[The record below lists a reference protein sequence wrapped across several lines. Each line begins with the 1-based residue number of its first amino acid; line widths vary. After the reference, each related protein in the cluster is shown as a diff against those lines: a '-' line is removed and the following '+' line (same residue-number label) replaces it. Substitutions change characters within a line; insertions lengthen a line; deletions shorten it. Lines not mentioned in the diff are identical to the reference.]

1 MKINKRKQ
9 EDDLAMNMTPIIDV
23 VFNLVIFFML
33 ATDMTQKELE
43 ELILP
48 KSRMATE
55 DKAEEKGRIIVN
67 VDREGKIK
75 VKRQE
80 YDLPKLT
87 NYLMGM
93 AATEKDKK
101 YPEYSGKPI
110 LIRADF
116 ATEFRYVQ
124 DVMAQ
129 CANKFVRIYKVQL
142 AASRDQREEP

>member
-1 MKINKRKQ
+1 MKVNKRAAVEEVQ
-9 EDDLAMNMTPIIDV
+9 LNMTPIIDI

-43 ELILP
+43 DLVLA
-48 KSRMATE
+48 KSRMAAE
-55 DKAEEKGRIIVN
+55 DKGQEKGRIIVN

-80 YDLPKLT
+80 MDLPKLT

-93 AATEKDKK
+93 AALEKDKK

-110 LIRADF
+110 LIRADYL
-116 ATEFRYVQ
+116 TEFRWVQ
-124 DVMAQ
+124 EVMAQ

-142 AASRDQREEP
+142 AAARDKREGE

>member
-1 MKINKRKQ
+1 MKMNKRSSDGDIQ
-9 EDDLAMNMTPIIDV
+9 MNMTPIIDV

-43 ELILP
+43 DLVLP
-48 KSRMATE
+48 KSRMAAE
-55 DKAEEKGRIIVN
+55 DKGQEKGRIIVN
-67 VDREGKIK
+67 LDREGKIK

-80 YDLPKLT
+80 MDLPKLT

-93 AATEKDKK
+93 AALERDKK

-124 DVMAQ
+124 EVMAR
-129 CANKFVRIYKVQL
+129 CADKFVRIYKVQL
-142 AASRDQREEP
+142 AASRDKREDE